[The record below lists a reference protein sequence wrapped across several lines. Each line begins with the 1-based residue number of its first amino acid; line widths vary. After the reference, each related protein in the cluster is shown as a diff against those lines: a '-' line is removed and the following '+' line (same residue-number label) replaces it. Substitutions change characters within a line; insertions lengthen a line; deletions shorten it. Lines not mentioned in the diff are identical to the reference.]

1 MSTRIEKDFY
11 FQCATHF
18 EGKFYINFY
27 DITAS
32 MIVET
37 ESIREQNVAMERAE
51 YFLSN
56 VLENSIFVHQSE
68 TAVIENYEKAGI
80 KVCTTPEEPY
90 DQIVSMILLLK
101 LNAIMEGRLSI
112 TDLIMG
118 SKLSNGVRFSVVP
131 EIAENIFHG
140 NHWWNEPCTIMKDTT
155 KPPKRREKIVKLFN
169 DEWAEIGLTWKEKSK
184 NSDKVVVLEPEK

>member
-68 TAVIENYEKAGI
+68 TAVIEKYENAGI

-90 DQIVSMILLLK
+90 DQIVSMIILLK

-112 TDLIMG
+112 TDMIMG

-131 EIAENIFHG
+131 EVAENVFHG
-140 NHWWNEPCTIMKDTT
+140 NHWWNESCTIMKDIT

-184 NSDKVVVLEPEK
+184 NSDKVVLLEPEK

>member
-27 DITAS
+27 EITAS

-37 ESIREQNVAMERAE
+37 ESIREQNVAMERIE

-68 TAVIENYEKAGI
+68 TNVIEQYEQAGI

-90 DQIVSMILLLK
+90 DQIVSMIILLK

-112 TDLIMG
+112 TDMIMG

-131 EIAENIFHG
+131 ELAENIFHG

-155 KPPKRREKIVKLFN
+155 KTPKRREKIVKLFN
-169 DEWAEIGLTWKEKSK
+169 DEWTEIGLTWKDKSK
-184 NSDKVVVLEPEK
+184 NSDKVVLLEPEK